1 MRVSSRQAVRACAPH
16 GRLGGDVMKLLYV
29 TYTPSDARAPFA
41 GVHEGLRGALGVHVV
56 DFRPMCLT
64 ARNSL
69 RHPKSPVMSRTGPS
83 IGLYNS
89 SAKRLEFHQF
99 QSPIPVPIDW
109 NSTNSSPRS
118 PPDLGPSENR
128 LEFHQF
134 QSPLL
139 QFQCQS
145 TGIPPIPVPAPH
157 PISAPLRIDWNS
169 SRIPVEFQSNSSPI
183 PVPEDVR

>member
-1 MRVSSRQAVRACAPH
+1 VRACAPH
-16 GRLGGDVMKLLYV
+16 GRLGGDVMRLLYV

-128 LEFHQF
+128 LEF
-134 QSPLL
+134 QS
-139 QFQCQS
+139 
-145 TGIPPIPVPAPH
+145 
-157 PISAPLRIDWNS
+157 NS
-169 SRIPVEFQSNSSPI
+169 SRIPVEFQSNSSPRRCPLSI
-183 PVPEDVR
+183 PSPDLGPSEIFLDFWRVKAL